1 MTGPGRIEGF
11 GPVADGRCRVLV
23 LGTMP
28 SVKSLQ
34 RGQYYGNPQNAFWP
48 ILFALWDRHA
58 PADYAA
64 RLAFARERGV
74 ALWDVVGSCQRP
86 GSADADIRFETPNP
100 VGAFLAEHPAITH
113 VFTNGKGAYRLLRK
127 HQPGVFAAYPVAA
140 LAATSPA
147 WARPFAE
154 KLASWAALRAA
165 LEEGTR

>member
-1 MTGPGRIEGF
+1 MSGTARIAGF
-11 GPVADGRCRVLV
+11 GPVADGGCRALV

-48 ILFALWDRHA
+48 ILFALWGRQA
-58 PADYAA
+58 PAAYAD
-64 RLAFARERGV
+64 RTAFALERGV
-74 ALWDVVGSCQRP
+74 ALWDVVDSCVRP
-86 GSADADIRFETPNP
+86 GSADADIRSEAPNP
-100 VGAFLAEHPAITH
+100 IAGFLAEHPAITH
-113 VFTNGKGAYRLLRK
+113 VFTNGKGAYRLLQK
-127 HQPGVFAAYPVAA
+127 HQPEVFAAYPVAA

-165 LEEGTR
+165 LEEEKR